1 MKRAVFLTAATVLAW
16 VPSLR
21 PYIRHSDDLRL
32 LGGIGHYFHRW
43 GVWRIVGHLPATYTD
58 YYPFAVLGLLGHVAT
73 VLVIYYALSKI
84 VGNDRALFAG
94 TVLGTFPFCD
104 EAILWSAAFSYV
116 LCTAFFWAAILTR
129 TQFWLC
135 LLFSLLCAFSN
146 ESLLIALF
154 LSGLLFRTIAPPLAS
169 VLYYAAFKLTVTE
182 VWQPVMTGLP
192 NFLSRMA
199 GRAAYFN
206 PRSLVSVWAYQYY
219 QPWRVVQSW
228 GSLWPIMLVLVGLLA
243 VLLYRSPRTEP
254 DWRLAVRALIL
265 MMGASL
271 AYAIVGGFSLQPRK
285 EYPLLPLLLFFI
297 CSLMPVKPSRWAVA
311 VLSVIGL
318 VSTWLVI
325 WNRDL
330 VALGKMNVG

>member
-1 MKRAVFLTAATVLAW
+1 MQSFMKRAAFLTAATVLAW

-21 PYIRHSDDLRL
+21 PYTPHSDDLEFL
-32 LGGIGHYFHRW
+32 LGIGNYFGRW
-43 GVWRIVGHLPATYTD
+43 GVWRIVGHLPAMYTNH
-58 YYPFAVLGLLGHVAT
+58 YPFAVLALLGHVAA
-73 VLVIYYALSKI
+73 VLVIYYALSEF

-94 TVLGTFPFCD
+94 TVLGTFPFGD
-104 EAILWSAAFSYV
+104 EAILWSAAFSFV

-129 TQFWLC
+129 TQFWVC
-135 LLFSLLCAFSN
+135 LLFSLLCALSN
-146 ESLLIALF
+146 DALLISLF

-169 VLYYAAFKLTVTE
+169 VLYYAAWKLTATE
-182 VWQPVMTGLP
+182 VWKPITHL
-192 NFLSRMA
+192 
-199 GRAAYFN
+199 N
-206 PRSLVSVWAYQYY
+206 PRSLVSVWAYQYF
-219 QPWRVVQSW
+219 PAWRVLQSW
-228 GSLWPIMLVLVGLLA
+228 GSLWPIMLVLLGFLA

-271 AYAIVGGFSLQPRK
+271 AYVFAGGFSLEPRK

-318 VSTWLVI
+318 VSTWLLI
-325 WNRDL
+325 WVRTTRQIGTSGL
-330 VALGKMNVG
+330 PEL